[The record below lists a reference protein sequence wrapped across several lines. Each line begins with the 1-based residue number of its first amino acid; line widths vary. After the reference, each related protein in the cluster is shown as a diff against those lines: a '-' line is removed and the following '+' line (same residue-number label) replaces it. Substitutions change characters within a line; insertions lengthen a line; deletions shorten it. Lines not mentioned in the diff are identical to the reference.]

1 MKPFSPLYFIKENKA
16 KCILLIFMLFLGY
29 GAYLGGLYVSE
40 PFTTFDLP
48 LAYGEDYVRF
58 NLLSFD
64 AEDRERL
71 QNEIP
76 SIEDV
81 QLIHLGT
88 YQSFTW
94 KSIMGFGSGD
104 CSFTFRNAEDF
115 KSFCEYM
122 GIECDCNDLTSGS
135 MVMSEMFAKN
145 RGLKI
150 GDKVDGEFSE
160 SLSDTFTL
168 KALTKENG
176 YAQYFI
182 SDEEDRSANYILI
195 GKNGKDGKRLYD
207 IAYGLRDNY
216 NIFVHDNMRAEIEEQ
231 FETFYVIYTF
241 IVVLLSVILAVTINA
256 AFVGMYQRRHFE
268 FAVYRAIG
276 ISRRR
281 MIGKIVG
288 ELICIDLFALAGGGI
303 VFFFGLY
310 LFNNLILYPKGLY
323 LRYFHPL
330 ALFGLLL
337 CNLAVIIPLM
347 VTRSRQMLKADIC
360 EY

>member
-1 MKPFSPLYFIKENKA
+1 MKPFSPIYFIKENKA

-29 GAYLGGLYVSE
+29 GAYLGGLYVSN
-40 PFTTFDLP
+40 PLTTFDLP
-48 LAYGEDYVRF
+48 LAYAEDHVRIA
-58 NLLSFD
+58 LLSFD
-64 AEDRERL
+64 PEDRERL
-71 QNEIP
+71 QNEA
-76 SIEDV
+76 SKIEDV

-104 CSFTFRNAEDF
+104 CSFTFRSVEDF
-115 KSFCEYM
+115 KVFCEYM
-122 GIECDCNDLTSGS
+122 DIECDCDGLTSGS
-135 MVMSEMFAKN
+135 MVMSEKFAKN

-168 KALTKENG
+168 KALTNEDG

-182 SDEEDRSANYILI
+182 SDEDDRSTNFILI
-195 GKNGKDGKRLYD
+195 GKNGKGGRRLYD
-207 IAYGLRDNY
+207 VAYGLKNDF

-288 ELICIDLFALAGGGI
+288 ELLCMDLFALAGGGI

-310 LFNNLILYPKGLY
+310 LFNELVLYPKGLY

-337 CNLAVIIPLM
+337 CNFAVIVPLM
-347 VTRSRQMLKADIC
+347 ITRSRQMLKADIC